1 MGKKIRRIGFVSTR
15 FSGTDGVTLETKKW
29 AEVLKA
35 YGYEVFFLAGELD
48 KSFEGCRREEIL
60 HFKHPE
66 IMEIQKH
73 CFGRKTRPPEI
84 SDKVNKIKEYIK
96 DVVGEFVRD
105 CGIDLLIPEN
115 SLSIP
120 MNIPL
125 GLALTEFIAETNMP
139 TIAHHHDFYW
149 ERERFLITSC
159 PDYLSTAFPPFL
171 NSIKNVVINTLAL
184 QQLTFRKGMPAVLIP
199 NVYHYENPPSPLD
212 DYGKTLRTRLG
223 FGKGDIFV
231 LQPTR
236 VVPRKNIEKAIDLV
250 AMLPLRRP
258 ALVISHSSG
267 DEGDEYL
274 ERILWY
280 AEKTGVELLFINDI
294 IAEERDPQRGLYTL
308 DDAYKSADLVTYPSG
323 YEGFGNAFLEA
334 VYFKKLIFLNR
345 YSIYIA
351 DIEPLGFEVVSF
363 EGFVTPAVAGKIV
376 YYLENPEK
384 IREAVEKNYKL
395 ALENFS
401 YRILEGRLIPLV
413 RSFQ

>member
-1 MGKKIRRIGFVSTR
+1 MGKIKRIGFISTR
-15 FSGTDGVTLETKKW
+15 FAGTDGVTLEAKKW
-29 AEVLKA
+29 AEVLREN
-35 YGYEVFFLAGELD
+35 GYETFFLAGELD
-48 KSFEGCRREEIL
+48 RSFDGCMKEEVF

-66 IMEIQKH
+66 IREIQSH
-73 CFGRKTRPPEI
+73 CFGKKHRPEEV
-84 SDKVNKIKEYIK
+84 SRRVEVLKNHMK
-96 DVVGEFVRD
+96 DVIRKFVEE
-105 CGIDLLIPEN
+105 CGVDLIIAEN
-115 SLSIP
+115 ALSIP

-125 GLALTEFIAETNMP
+125 GLALTEFAAETFFP

-149 ERERFLITSC
+149 ERDRFLITAC

-171 NSIKNVVINTLAL
+171 NNIKNVVINSIAL

-199 NVYHYENPPSPLD
+199 NVYRYEKPPAPLD
-212 DYGKTLRTRLG
+212 EYGRTLRSRLG
-223 FGKGDIFV
+223 FGPGDLFI

-258 ALVISHSSG
+258 ALVISHSTG

-280 AEKTGVELLFINDI
+280 GEKTGVELIFIQEI
-294 IAEERDPQRGLYTL
+294 IGEERDQSRGIYTL
-308 DDAYKSADLVTYPSG
+308 DDAYKNADLVTYPSG

-351 DIEPLGFEVVSF
+351 DIEPLGFEVASF

-376 YYLENPEK
+376 YYLENPEVLK
-384 IREAVEKNYKL
+384 RALERNYRL

-401 YRILEGRLIPLV
+401 YRILETRLIPLV
-413 RSFQ
+413 RSFE

>member
-1 MGKKIRRIGFVSTR
+1 MAGKIKRIGFVSTR
-15 FSGTDGVTLETKKW
+15 FHGTDGVTLETKKW
-29 AEVLKA
+29 ARVLEA
-35 YGYEVFFLAGELD
+35 QGYETFFLAGELD
-48 KSFEGCRREEIL
+48 KSFEGCVREEIF
-60 HFKHPE
+60 HFQHPE
-66 IMEIQKH
+66 IREIQRH
-73 CFGRKTRPPEI
+73 CFGRKSRPSEI
-84 SDKVNKIKEYIK
+84 SERVSKIKDYMKGIVK
-96 DVVGEFVRD
+96 NFVED
-105 CGIDLLIPEN
+105 CGIDLLISEN
-115 SLSIP
+115 ALTIP

-125 GLALTEFIAETNMP
+125 GLALTEFLAETNMP
-139 TIAHHHDFYW
+139 AIGHHHDFYW

-171 NSIKNVVINTLAL
+171 NNIKNVVINSLAL

-199 NVYHYENPPSPLD
+199 NVYDYQNPPDPLD
-212 DYGKTLRTRLG
+212 HYGKTLRARLG
-223 FGKGDIFV
+223 FGEGDLLV

-294 IAEERDPQRGLYTL
+294 IGEERDPEQGIYTL
-308 DDAYKSADLVTYPSG
+308 DDAYKNADLVTYPSG

-363 EGFVTPAVAGKIV
+363 EGFVTPAVAGKV
-376 YYLENPEK
+376 LYYLENPGK
-384 IREAVEKNYKL
+384 TREAVEKNYQL
-395 ALENFS
+395 ALRNFS
-401 YRILEGRLIPLV
+401 YEVLEERLVPLV
-413 RSFQ
+413 RSFE

>member
-1 MGKKIRRIGFVSTR
+1 MGRIKRIGFVSTR
-15 FSGTDGVTLETKKW
+15 FAGTDGVTLETKKW
-29 AEVLKA
+29 AEVLRESN
-35 YGYEVFFLAGELD
+35 YEVFFLAGELD
-48 KSFEGCRREEIL
+48 RSFEGCRREEVF

-66 IMEIQKH
+66 IRKIQEA
-73 CFGRKTRPPEI
+73 CFGRKTRSQEV
-84 SDKVNKIKEYIK
+84 SRKVELLKNHMKGVIR
-96 DVVGEFVRD
+96 EFVKN
-105 CGIDLLIPEN
+105 CGIDLLIAEN

-125 GLALTEFIAETNMP
+125 GLALAEFIAETGIP

-171 NSIKNVVINTLAL
+171 NNIKNVVINTLAL

-199 NVYHYENPPSPLD
+199 NVYNYESPPAPLD
-212 DYGKTLRTRLG
+212 KYGKSLRTRLG
-223 FGKGDIFV
+223 FSPADLFI

-274 ERILWY
+274 ERIQWY
-280 AEKTGVELLFINDI
+280 AEKTGVELLFIQDI
-294 IAEERDPQRGLYTL
+294 IGEERDEARGIYTL
-308 DDAYKSADLVTYPSG
+308 DDAYKNADLVTYPSG

-351 DIEPLGFEVVSF
+351 DIEPLGFEVASF
-363 EGFVTPAVAGKIV
+363 EGFVTPAVAGKVV
-376 YYLENPEK
+376 YYLENPAALE
-384 IREAVEKNYKL
+384 EAVEKNYRL

-401 YRILEGRLIPLV
+401 FKILETRLVPLV
-413 RSFQ
+413 RSFE